1 VPEGDTIHKIAAVLA
16 PRLCGQTVGAAHL
29 KKVPSQTLA
38 GCRVLDVASK
48 GKHLFI
54 TFDNGVVL
62 RSHLGMYGS
71 WHRYAVGEP
80 WRKPARFASI
90 VLEIGACVYVCF
102 SARDVELLA
111 SSGYRLADARHRL
124 GPDLAREFADPM
136 LAVRRAGELSPP
148 CTCLADLLLDQRVA
162 CGIGNVYKSEVLFL
176 QRLHPGRTMGET
188 PPESLAA
195 LYRLARELLRRNLGG
210 GPRTTRFVR
219 DGRGVLW
226 VYGRGDQPCLRCG
239 AEIRHESFGVNP
251 RSTYWC
257 PGCQPPPKEGLGR
270 PHPQGGSSRG
280 ESKPTG

>member
-16 PRLCGQTVGAAHL
+16 ARLCGQTVDAAHL
-29 KKVPSQTLA
+29 KKVSSQALT
-38 GCRVLDVASK
+38 GRRVLDVASK

-54 TFDNGVVL
+54 TFDHGVVL

-80 WRKPARFASI
+80 WRKPARCASI

-102 SARDVELLA
+102 SAREVELMA
-111 SSGYRLADARHRL
+111 SGGYRLADARQRL
-124 GPDLAREFADPM
+124 GPDLAREASDPM
-136 LAVRRAGELSPP
+136 LAVRRAGELLPP
-148 CTCLADLLLDQRVA
+148 RTCLADLLLDQRVA

-176 QRLHPGRTMGET
+176 QGLHPGRTMGET
-188 PPESLAA
+188 PPQILAA
-195 LYRLARELLRRNLGG
+195 LYRLAGEMLRNNLGG

-239 AEIRHESFGVNP
+239 AVIRHESIGANR

-257 PGCQPPPKEGLGR
+257 PDCQPPQEEGLG
-270 PHPQGGSSRG
+270 
-280 ESKPTG
+280 

>member
-1 VPEGDTIHKIAAVLA
+1 MPEGDTIRKIAAVLA
-16 PRLCGQTVGAAHL
+16 SRLRGQTVGAVRL
-29 KKVPSQTLA
+29 TKVSNQPVT
-38 GCRVLDVASK
+38 GRRVLDVYSK

-54 TFDNGVVL
+54 AFDNGVIL
-62 RSHLGMYGS
+62 RSHLGMHGS

-102 SARDVELLA
+102 SAREVELMA

-124 GPDLAREFADPM
+124 GPDLAGEVADPM
-136 LAVRRAGELSPP
+136 LAVRRAGELLPP
-148 CTCLADLLLDQRVA
+148 CTRLADLLLDQRVA

-176 QRLHPGRTMGET
+176 QRLHPGRTMGAT
-188 PPESLAA
+188 PPQSLAA
-195 LYRLARELLRRNLGG
+195 LYRLAGELLRKNLGG

-226 VYGRGDQPCLRCG
+226 VYGRSAQPCLRCG
-239 AEIRHESFGVNP
+239 AEIRRESVGVNP

-257 PGCQPPPKEGLGR
+257 PDCQPP
-270 PHPQGGSSRG
+270 Q
-280 ESKPTG
+280 